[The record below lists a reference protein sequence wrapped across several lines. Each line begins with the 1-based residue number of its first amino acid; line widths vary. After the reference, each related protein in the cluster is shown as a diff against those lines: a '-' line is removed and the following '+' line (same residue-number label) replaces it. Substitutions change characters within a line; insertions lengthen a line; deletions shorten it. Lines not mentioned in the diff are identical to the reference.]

1 MVLAGQIIGGVL
13 VVPLIY
19 FLINKLYFPY
29 KYNDNVEVY
38 AENYI
43 KNSMRIKVY
52 MNDYDSKMYL
62 SNLSQKPKH

>member
-1 MVLAGQIIGGVL
+1 MRNIFKYIPMVTLGQIIGGVL

-38 AENYI
+38 AEEYI
-43 KNSMRIKVY
+43 KNQSVSRFI
-52 MNDYDSKMYL
+52 
-62 SNLSQKPKH
+62 

>member
-38 AENYI
+38 AEEYI
-43 KNSMRIKVY
+43 KNQGVSRFI
-52 MNDYDSKMYL
+52 
-62 SNLSQKPKH
+62 